1 MIAIALDSNVW
12 IYIAKSKYSATLKN
26 IKKIIEKKEAVIL
39 INGIVKKEWDR
50 NEDQTKKDFAHVVKA
65 FYNEAKLIK
74 DLLPKDH
81 YQTDCQSFFSKIQG
95 TPTWIDDI
103 VDRRI
108 SMIKDIMSLCEDV
121 PYTDKQKLYVAD
133 LAIEKKGPFIRNKN
147 NFNDALILRSFSEHV
162 EKNPDIYNEFIFA
175 TNNEKDFI
183 DSSTNKIY
191 PEIIKDINVTID
203 NVKDFAEALKKLP
216 DVIESE
222 QLDNEID
229 SWIDW
234 QAEIAMG
241 R

>member
-1 MIAIALDSNVW
+1 M
-12 IYIAKSKYSATLKN
+12 LKN
-26 IKKIIEKKEAVIL
+26 IKKIIEKKDAIIL
-39 INGIVKKEWDR
+39 INGFVKKEWDR
-50 NEDQTKKDFAHVVKA
+50 NEDQTKKDFAHVVKS
-65 FYNEAKLIK
+65 FYNEAKMIK
-74 DLLPKDH
+74 DLLPKDD
-81 YQTDCQSFFSKIQG
+81 YQTDCQSFFSKIQSS
-95 TPTWIDDI
+95 PTWIDDI

-108 SMIKDIMSLCEDV
+108 SMIKDVMSLCEDV

-162 EKNPDIYNEFIFA
+162 EKKNDIYNEFIFA
-175 TNNEKDFI
+175 TSNEKDFI

-191 PEIIKDINVTID
+191 PEIIKDINVKID

-222 QLDNEID
+222 KLDTEID

-234 QAEIAMG
+234 QAELAMG
-241 R
+241 K